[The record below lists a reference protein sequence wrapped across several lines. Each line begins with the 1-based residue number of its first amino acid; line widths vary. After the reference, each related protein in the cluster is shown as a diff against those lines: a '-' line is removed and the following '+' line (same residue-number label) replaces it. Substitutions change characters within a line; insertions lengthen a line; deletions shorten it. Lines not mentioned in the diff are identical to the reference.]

1 MNSPSQQVHTSFE
14 ALRLPQ
20 YRRMVV
26 CFLLTMM
33 ADNIEHVVSY
43 WVMFQKFDSP
53 VLGGFAV
60 ISHWVPFLVFS
71 LPAGALA
78 DRYDPRRLIQIG
90 MVLFMICSAGWAYMF
105 ITDTLQI
112 WAAML
117 LLVIHGLSGVFWNVA
132 SQIILYDLVDKDVLP
147 SAVRT
152 LATARYVGLIV
163 GPGVGGG
170 LMLWLGPEYSLLVNC
185 LLYVPNI
192 LWLINAPC
200 GPKFRPA
207 HLAPPAR
214 PFRGFHDLFTTIAE
228 VRRNKEVLLMLCLAG
243 SASWFVSNSYQ
254 AQMPGYAHDLGHG
267 DPGLTYSLL
276 LAADALG
283 ALCAGLLWEY
293 WGQRSKPTSRK
304 AMVFALLWAA
314 SLAVFALSRSYV
326 LSLAVLVCG
335 GICRVDFQLGRTNHC
350 ANQSTPGDPRP
361 SHWLVQH
368 GVAGLAVWLGYHGGV
383 AGRHRDLYEHLVG
396 AALFANRHN
405 EQAVLGRP
413 LRLLTT
419 SWARGPEGPARGG
432 AHPPFAGRC
441 PCCAGGSTARS
452 RTGGKGE

>member
-1 MNSPSQQVHTSFE
+1 MSSTQAKTHTSFE

-20 YRRMVV
+20 YQRMVV

-112 WAAML
+112 WAAMV

-132 SQIILYDLVDKDVLP
+132 TQIILYDLVDKDVLP

-207 HLAPPAR
+207 HLVPPAR

-326 LSLAVLVCG
+326 LSLAVL
-335 GICRVDFQLGRTNHC
+335 F
-350 ANQSTPGDPRP
+350 
-361 SHWLVQH
+361 
-368 GVAGLAVWLGYHGGV
+368 VAGFAELTFNSAAQTIVQLKAPLEIRGRVIGLFNMASLGLRFGSGITVGLLGGV
-383 AGRHRDLYEHLVG
+383 VGNHGSLFVACVGFVCCLGVLQLTWGRSHVAEGAG
-396 AALFANRHN
+396 
-405 EQAVLGRP
+405 
-413 LRLLTT
+413 
-419 SWARGPEGPARGG
+419 
-432 AHPPFAGRC
+432 
-441 PCCAGGSTARS
+441 
-452 RTGGKGE
+452 